1 MHGDESRSSAEPWLR
16 YAREKRMGLVLVI
29 DDEPALREVARQFL
43 EEAGHTV
50 VEAGDGKVG
59 LWIFRELRPDLAIV
73 DLFMPEKEGVET
85 IREMRAVDPAA
96 KIVAMSG
103 GGRFGTR
110 QLLDGLVDLGA
121 TATLAKPFGH
131 AELLKA
137 VNCAMNGPPGRKEQP
152 SRDYCCTI

>member
-1 MHGDESRSSAEPWLR
+1 LLRQGGDTG
-16 YAREKRMGLVLVI
+16 RERRMSLVLVI
-29 DDEPALREVARQFL
+29 DDEPALREVTRQFL

-59 LWIFRELRPDLAIV
+59 LWIFRELRPDLVIV

-85 IREMRAVDPAA
+85 IREMRTIDPTA

-131 AELLKA
+131 GELLSA
-137 VNCAMNGPPGRKEQP
+137 VDRAMNCPPGQQRHCT
-152 SRDYCCTI
+152 DDCCTI

>member
-1 MHGDESRSSAEPWLR
+1 MS
-16 YAREKRMGLVLVI
+16 LVLVI
-29 DDEPALREVARQFL
+29 DDEPALREVTRQFL
-43 EEAGHTV
+43 EEAGHAV

-59 LWIFRELRPDLAIV
+59 LWMFRELRPDLVIV

-85 IREMRAVDPAA
+85 IREMRTIDPTA

-110 QLLDGLVDLGA
+110 QLLDGLLDLGA

-131 AELLKA
+131 GELLKA
-137 VNCAMNGPPGRKEQP
+137 LDWALNCIPGEQRKP
-152 SRDYCCTI
+152 STDYCCTI